1 MNSFTFYNPTLVRRV
16 GTLLVVGTS
25 IVVALL
31 AVLLAN
37 IARGNYNDIINQQEM
52 ILRAE
57 RAAAQ
62 QVAPNVLSKFY
73 ESNTPQL
80 AQAQMQTDMQA
91 LAEQSQLRLEVIRAD
106 QIEQLDGALRMA
118 LTLNGALPESQL
130 GGFLESLAAHE
141 PRIVVDSISLRR
153 ARSSNRGADERPLAI
168 QLKLSGFT
176 R

>member
-1 MNSFTFYNPTLVRRV
+1 MNSFTFYNPTLVRRI

-25 IVVALL
+25 VVMVLL
-31 AVLLAN
+31 TVLLAN
-37 IARGNYNDIINQQEM
+37 IARGNYSDITNQQDM

-57 RAAAQ
+57 RAASQ
-62 QVAPNVLSKFY
+62 QAAPQVLSNFY
-73 ESNTPQL
+73 DNETPQL
-80 AQAQMQTDMQA
+80 SQSQMQTDMQA
-91 LAEQSQLRLEVIRAD
+91 LAEQNQVRLEVIRAD
-106 QIEQLDGALRMA
+106 QIEQLNGALRMA

-141 PRIVVDSISLRR
+141 PRIVVETISLRR
-153 ARSSNRGADERPLAI
+153 ARSTNRSSDDRPLAI